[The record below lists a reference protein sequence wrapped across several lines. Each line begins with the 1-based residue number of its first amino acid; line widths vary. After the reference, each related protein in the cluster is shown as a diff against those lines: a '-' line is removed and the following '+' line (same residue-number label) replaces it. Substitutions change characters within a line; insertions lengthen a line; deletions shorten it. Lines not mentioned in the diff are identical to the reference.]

1 MEPAT
6 SPSSS
11 SNSEMR
17 QRERRPG
24 RQLLDNTKPALAQPS
39 TAVGYRREQEELLV
53 LRDPGSDGRS
63 GGWGVGW
70 A

>member
-1 MEPAT
+1 
-6 SPSSS
+6 
-11 SNSEMR
+11 MR

-39 TAVGYRREQEELLV
+39 TAVGYRREREELLV